1 MATILFFLGFLAVVA
16 VAVVIARRSGDASRR
31 VRGGHWAVTG
41 EGGSG
46 PYDAS
51 GDYNDGGGSWGGGDS
66 GGGGWSGGGDGGGGG
81 GGGS

>member
-1 MATILFFLGFLAVVA
+1 MATILFFLGFLAVVV

-41 EGGSG
+41 QGGSG

-51 GDYNDGGGSWGGGDS
+51 VDYNDGGGSSWGGD
-66 GGGGWSGGGDGGGGG
+66 GGGWSGGGDGGGGG
-81 GGGS
+81 GGSN